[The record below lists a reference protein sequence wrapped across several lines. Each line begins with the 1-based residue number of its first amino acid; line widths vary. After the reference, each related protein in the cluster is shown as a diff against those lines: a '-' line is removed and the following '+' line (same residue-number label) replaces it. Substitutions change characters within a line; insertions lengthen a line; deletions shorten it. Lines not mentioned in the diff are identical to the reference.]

1 MKVSFGK
8 SVGYKDKKSIIQE
21 GASGEDASLIRS
33 PPTKIDSSLQHLKK
47 GTAVLERMNAFETK
61 PSLEDLLAAGSEA
74 QHSYIRGLTCK
85 SGNVMQSAVYS
96 TNAKLRTLDAAG
108 PLTIKII
115 DVTNQREHRLTEF
128 EFGEDDDVESI
139 KATLKVNW
147 VALDRERLKGTQY
160 YAIDGNDSLFL
171 RPLKVKGGMYS
182 KTVITTSYLLK
193 EHPDLFRRVDVCLPG
208 LDEPIQA
215 AQLKCFDVNEHHL
228 CCWVAKVRIAFDISQ
243 TVLQDVKTPYDE
255 WVKRLPADYLTD
267 LISPRGSRKSLMCA
281 LTNSNVN
288 VPTTDLMQL
297 PFDLGHR
304 LIEPIPK
311 QRGKS
316 TPGSGKSKIAIAD
329 ASDKLQVLDKAG
341 QPIEGLEDIT
351 VDDVRKRFFPN
362 RSVKDFKCGPS
373 QQGFRWKDEND
384 LLNHREY
391 TSTFKGKAG
400 WSKQV
405 PAEAFPFPRR
415 LRIDGTGRH
424 GERTFISVFLWY
436 KDYKDE
442 NDGDDAPKKG
452 QKQITSFFGAKPAK
466 PAAAAKTTKK
476 PAASKHKPKPKPKPE
491 SKGGVPADQST
502 LHSFFS
508 KKAAPAAPQAAAAN
522 DSDGGSGGSDDDS
535 SHAA

>member
-1 MKVSFGK
+1 MK
-8 SVGYKDKKSIIQE
+8 
-21 GASGEDASLIRS
+21 
-33 PPTKIDSSLQHLKK
+33 
-47 GTAVLERMNAFETK
+47 AFETK

-96 TNAKLRTLDAAG
+96 TSAKLRTLDVAG

-115 DVTNQREHRLTEF
+115 DVTNKTEHRLTEF

-139 KATLKVNW
+139 KATLTANW

-160 YAIDGNDSLFL
+160 YAIDGDDSLFL
-171 RPLKVKGGMYS
+171 RPLKVKGGMMS

-193 EHPDLFRRVDVCLPG
+193 EHPDLFRCVNVLLPG

-215 AQLKCFDVNEHHL
+215 AQLKCFDVNKHHL
-228 CCWVAKVRIAFDISQ
+228 CCWVAQVRIAFDIGRN
-243 TVLQDVKTPYDE
+243 VVEDVKTPYDE

-267 LISPRGSRKSLMCA
+267 LISPPGSRTSLMFA

-288 VPTTDLMQL
+288 VPTSDLMQL
-297 PFDLGHR
+297 PFDLAHR
-304 LIEPIPK
+304 SIEPK
-311 QRGKS
+311 QGGKS
-316 TPGSGKSKIAIAD
+316 AQSRKAKIAIAD
-329 ASDKLQVLDKAG
+329 ASDKLQVFDKAG

-373 QQGFRWKDEND
+373 EQGFGWKDAND

-391 TSTFKGKAG
+391 SSTFKGKAG

-405 PAEAFPFPRR
+405 PAEAFPFPKG
-415 LRIDGTGRH
+415 LRFDDVGR
-424 GERTFISVFLWY
+424 ERKFINVFLWY

-442 NDGDDAPKKG
+442 KDGDDAPKDN
-452 QKQITSFFGAKPAK
+452 QKKISSFFAAKPAK

-476 PAASKHKPKPKPKPE
+476 PAALKPKPKPKPK
-491 SKGGVPADQST
+491 SKGGVPAGQGT
-502 LHSFFS
+502 LRSFLS
-508 KKAAPAAPQAAAAN
+508 KKAVPAAPQAAAAN